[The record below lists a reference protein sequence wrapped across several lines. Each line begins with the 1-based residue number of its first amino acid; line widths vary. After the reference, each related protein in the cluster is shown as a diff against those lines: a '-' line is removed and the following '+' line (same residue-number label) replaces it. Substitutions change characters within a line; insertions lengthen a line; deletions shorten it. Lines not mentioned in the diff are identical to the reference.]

1 MLSNRSGLSIGK
13 TIVFCL
19 VVLSAIVAFASTLLS
34 PVPGATATVLSDTY
48 VRVDLVQITNDG
60 GRLDWSPDGA
70 TIYFDRRGADELYD
84 VWSMN
89 PDGSNEVCITCD
101 RLELPNNHQGNPEI
115 DPGGRYLVFQVEKA
129 EHAGTIG
136 GVNSEPGIARYND
149 LWIWDKQEDT
159 FYPLTDVHPELTSGS
174 LHPHFSNDGTQ
185 LFWSNLEGAVPDGDP
200 YHVYGDIGLAVADF
214 VASPAPHLENVT
226 YYNPGENPVYLETHG
241 FGPDDNWLYFSC
253 TPHDNMED
261 VSADICR
268 MDFSNPTE
276 ITSLTHTSGLNGEF
290 AAWDEHAH
298 LSPLNDAYVWAS
310 SQPYDVPENNMPAI
324 NETLRLDLWLMGTD
338 GNNQQRLTYFN
349 EPGHPEYTGYRAIV
363 SDNDWNPDGSQVII
377 YVQFPDNV
385 MRNHIWL
392 LSLEPP
398 AGTPTPTPTP
408 TEIIGTPTPTIT
420 PPPTVTPT
428 PTPVNAPVVNLLSP
442 LDGAELTTRHV
453 TATFTT
459 SNHDI
464 GAYGESHIHFY
475 LDDYPEPLMFFN
487 GNDPAQFGQQT
498 VQVNFQPTAL
508 ATWISSDTLRFNNL
522 TNGLHTLTA
531 RLVDAQG
538 NVEDNPGASQTITFT
553 VNVPPDDLAMPAAL
567 ILVKEEPNPNDG
579 MGAVFDSQPDVVGDL
594 YLLSPVAPDGV
605 LTPLTNVAA
614 VGGGVTDPELSW
626 DGQRVLF
633 SMRQNADDTWHIW
646 EMNLDGSG
654 LQQITFDPPFR
665 HINDQDPEYLPDGR
679 IIFASDRRQ
688 IFQSRPFAGV
698 ITTQLYTANADGT
711 DLRMVEPNPSSNIN
725 PQVFPDGRISFDR
738 WDYLT
743 SLRSRYTVW
752 DMNQDGSSGFVS
764 YGGFSPPFYPPTEN
778 AIGIERRSLADGQMV
793 GIFTTREQLPGRMGI
808 FDNRGGDVADL
819 PGPLY
824 VGPEG
829 LYRTPNTLTSNEL
842 VFSYSAITDTLEAQ
856 FGLYSMSWS
865 GEQVLVDDPTV
876 STAHGPGTN
885 YFFRVYNIQLAE
897 PGRIYIE
904 VTGSADHNND
914 DEDDDLWV
922 MIDGDEYLARLTQRL
937 DGEKIHSLTHTF
949 RVDVDLNAGIHEIKI
964 AVDRTPTLEQVRIVH
979 TIQAG
984 EPVLLYDDPAT
995 NEISPIPVRSRILPP
1010 TQPENINPERNWGT
1024 FVVRDTSLRGD
1035 ASQPDDQS
1043 PEGDPNYPYH
1053 LDPTQLAGLRVYQS
1067 INRHDLDEDI
1077 LAGVSLFEAVRV
1089 IGVAPSN
1096 ETGTTIFTTFAN
1108 HTTAWD
1114 LIGHNGAAI
1123 VHERVWNSVQP
1134 GEVRSCTGCHEGPFP
1149 YTPREIGPLPEATD
1163 LRARGEVYT
1172 FVDHALPILQNRC
1185 QTCHLGDNP
1194 GGGLNLRG
1202 DRNTFDALVTPVPE
1216 RLPEAYMQN
1225 GDARGS
1231 FFFQL
1236 LTGDAHG
1243 DEIHQ
1248 ARIDAINSSVDHTAL
1263 LTPEEYF
1270 KLATWIDTGGGFAYL
1285 IAGEATTVPQVIGV
1299 LPPPDGNNIPQNSG
1313 IVVRFNAPIDRATV
1327 DQDTFTLIADGAQ
1340 TPVAGDWAWGGN
1352 RELLFRPI
1360 APLPQ
1365 GQYELTLG
1373 GGILDIKADTVGQP
1387 ITTTFSIS
1395 FTVAAEQDVAPPQ
1408 IVQLLPDG
1416 SLTTPISP
1424 VVARFSEAINPGSIT
1439 EHTLW
1444 VKSAQG
1450 YDVDGR
1456 VGVSSDGREAAFV
1469 PWQPFAAGES
1479 YTLYVSGDVRD
1490 LAGNALGAPGS
1501 VISHTFTIQM
1511 APNPQHHSLIV
1522 AADAGIDA
1530 EALTFNTNGD
1540 RVLVANQYDDAVT
1553 LFDSTTWEA
1562 LRTYDLSV
1570 GAGPLDV
1577 AFSPDGDLAYVL
1589 NYLGNNV
1596 QVLRLADGAT
1606 LTTFDGMGE
1615 PYRLA
1620 INQAGTT
1627 LYVTDIGDPP
1637 AVHQLD
1643 VDPNSPGFGQI
1654 TRSLS
1659 LTEIPHDIVIN
1670 PDDSLLYITSNES
1683 LITLDADLWVRT
1695 KTIPTTYGSVKN
1707 VTLSPDGRQAI
1718 IPDTDRR
1725 ILQVFDLIVGRH
1737 VIDLPWEAVPEYVVY
1752 SPDGQFIYV
1761 TEQTTNVI
1769 AILDAATLQIVDHL
1783 PISVAAD
1790 GNIAALAFGA
1800 DGHTVVAL
1808 ENNVTSKLWV
1818 FYRADQNDVTP
1829 PMVTQTWPGDGQ
1841 TGIPVFGPVHIDL
1854 SEAVDNLSANEQTV
1868 FLTDGSGVVSST
1880 VSVDAGN
1887 QSLWLHPLQWLTPG
1901 ITYTLHISTGL
1912 RDLAG
1917 NPLAA
1922 EVTSAFTAAATPTPA
1937 RLGLWVTPAAGNNLR
1952 GVAVTPDGGRVLVT
1966 TYGGTLR
1973 FFDVDNWDSRW
1984 LDLGGSAGHITIN
1997 PAGTLAYVLR
2007 PTQND
2012 VVVIDLAAETP
2023 IDMDGQTGGL
2033 QGIPVGASPFRSLLH
2048 PSQPLLYVV
2057 NEDSGDV
2064 SLIDTL
2070 TRQEIARWPVN
2081 GVAAE
2086 DNNAHGIALSA
2097 DEGQLYVTYDSTL
2110 AVLDAGD
2117 GHLVKQLDG
2126 FSAFSL
2132 RDVVVPGDGNQVWVA
2147 SATTNELIAIDM
2159 RTDTVVARIPTGE
2172 MPTWLALSL
2181 DGETLYA
2188 INKNDGGVSLYHWRT
2203 GTLLSRYDNAGA
2215 ANGLALS
2222 PDGEWVYVTNEGAG
2236 EVLVYKHVNVSDAT
2250 GPQVLALQP
2259 HDGQVDVPPYD
2270 DVRIDLSEAV
2280 GILSA
2285 NEQTVFLTDGSG
2297 VVSSTVSVNAGN
2309 QSLWLHPLQ
2318 WLTPGITYTLHIS
2331 TGLRDLAGNPLA
2343 AEVTSAFTAAATP
2356 TPARLGLWVT
2366 PAAGNNLRGVAV
2378 TPDGGRV
2385 LVTTYGGTLR
2395 FFDVDNWDSRWL
2407 DLGGSAGHIT
2417 INPAGTL
2424 AYVLRPTQN
2433 DVVVIDLAA
2442 ETPID
2447 MDGQTGGLQGIPV
2460 GASPFSSLHHP
2471 DQPFLYV
2478 VNQESRNVSL
2488 IDTLTQQEIAR
2499 WPVNGGAEDGHAH
2512 AAALSPDGQYLYVTY
2527 DGGLSILDAANGE
2540 MVKAFDDLP
2549 GWGFS
2554 GIVVADNGD
2563 RVWFASPATNQLL
2576 MLDTRIDAV
2585 TAQVSVGNIPTW
2597 LALSADGE
2605 TIVVS
2610 NQGGGVSLVHWRTG
2624 TLVSQYDFSGP
2635 AYGLTLSPDGQR
2647 IYVANDGADAVMVYQ
2662 YGELSDVTPPQV
2674 IQVRPGDGEND
2685 VPLYTSVIVSL
2696 SEAVDRLT
2704 VDERTVWLSAG
2715 DSVVNGTLSIGLE
2728 NDLVWFRPDV
2738 SLNPGVTYTL
2748 HISSGVRDFAGN
2760 ALGEEVAT
2768 SFTTATPLD
2777 PVTLVSRPQ
2786 AFSSYSP
2793 MALAMSPDNALLAV
2807 SNRWQDKVTLL
2818 NPTTMWPTA
2827 PLIPTGDE
2835 PKGLVFSNDGSL
2847 LYIAHDGTDSLV
2859 VLDVA
2864 TRQVQQT
2871 FTGLVD
2877 AEMVVLSPDG
2887 TMAYVT
2893 GYTGG
2898 GVDLIDLSSG
2908 QVIPQWHVLD
2918 RPGQPVFAPDGTL
2931 YVPAFNRLWRYNDDG
2946 TWTDLYMGGYY
2957 TLDIAISPDGRYA
2970 FLSQPSM
2977 DRLQI
2982 IDLYLWQVVASLSVP
2997 DDPRQMALSSDGRVL
3012 VMVSTG
3018 AGAIQVVDIL
3028 TLTTLNTTFMPGS
3041 SPLSLAWDEAD
3052 DWLFVGNLSGFQVS
3066 SFDFVYP

>member
-48 VRVDLVQITNDG
+48 VRTSLVQITNDG

-752 DMNQDGSSGFVS
+752 DMNQDGSGGFVS
-764 YGGFSPPFYPPTEN
+764 YGGFSPLFYPPTEN

-984 EPVLLYDDPAT
+984 EPVLLYDDPTT

-1395 FTVAAEQDVAPPQ
+1395 FAVAAEQDVAPPQ

-1424 VVARFSEAINPGSIT
+1424 VVARFSEAINPGSIS
-1439 EHTLW
+1439 EFTLW

-1670 PDDSLLYITSNES
+1670 PDDSLLYITCNES

-1922 EVTSAFTAAATPTPA
+1922 EVTSAFTTAATPTPA
-1937 RLGLWVTPAAGNNLR
+1937 RLGLWATPAAGNNLR
-1952 GVAVTPDGGRVLVT
+1952 GVAVTPDGSRVLAT
-1966 TYGGTLR
+1966 NYGGTLR
-1973 FFDVDNWDSRW
+1973 FFDVDSWDSRW
-1984 LDLGGSAGHITIN
+1984 LDL
-1997 PAGTLAYVLR
+1997 
-2007 PTQND
+2007 
-2012 VVVIDLAAETP
+2012 E
-2023 IDMDGQTGGL
+2023 
-2033 QGIPVGASPFRSLLH
+2033 
-2048 PSQPLLYVV
+2048 
-2057 NEDSGDV
+2057 
-2064 SLIDTL
+2064 
-2070 TRQEIARWPVN
+2070 
-2081 GVAAE
+2081 
-2086 DNNAHGIALSA
+2086 
-2097 DEGQLYVTYDSTL
+2097 
-2110 AVLDAGD
+2110 
-2117 GHLVKQLDG
+2117 
-2126 FSAFSL
+2126 
-2132 RDVVVPGDGNQVWVA
+2132 
-2147 SATTNELIAIDM
+2147 
-2159 RTDTVVARIPTGE
+2159 
-2172 MPTWLALSL
+2172 
-2181 DGETLYA
+2181 
-2188 INKNDGGVSLYHWRT
+2188 
-2203 GTLLSRYDNAGA
+2203 
-2215 ANGLALS
+2215 
-2222 PDGEWVYVTNEGAG
+2222 
-2236 EVLVYKHVNVSDAT
+2236 
-2250 GPQVLALQP
+2250 
-2259 HDGQVDVPPYD
+2259 
-2270 DVRIDLSEAV
+2270 
-2280 GILSA
+2280 
-2285 NEQTVFLTDGSG
+2285 
-2297 VVSSTVSVNAGN
+2297 
-2309 QSLWLHPLQ
+2309 
-2318 WLTPGITYTLHIS
+2318 
-2331 TGLRDLAGNPLA
+2331 
-2343 AEVTSAFTAAATP
+2343 
-2356 TPARLGLWVT
+2356 
-2366 PAAGNNLRGVAV
+2366 
-2378 TPDGGRV
+2378 
-2385 LVTTYGGTLR
+2385 
-2395 FFDVDNWDSRWL
+2395 
-2407 DLGGSAGHIT
+2407 GSAGHIT

-2704 VDERTVWLSAG
+2704 VDEQTVWLSAG
-2715 DSVVNGTLSIGLE
+2715 DSVVNGTLSMGLE

-2748 HISSGVRDFAGN
+2748 HTSSGVRDFAGN